1 MEKTINIRGTQLF
14 YTVEGEGMPVI
25 LMHGWGCNHST
36 LKSIEAQLTPGFKVY
51 NVDFPG
57 FGGSNEPSA
66 VWGVEEYTSLIE
78 DFARQEHIESPI
90 LLGHSF
96 GGRVGILFASRNKV
110 HKLILVDAAGVK
122 PRRSLRYYY
131 KVYSYKAIKHA
142 LLFFLGKKRGETA
155 LNSYRAKVGSS
166 DYSNASPMMRAIL
179 SKVVN
184 EDLKSVMPKI
194 ACPTLLIWGANDTAT
209 PLVDAKIMEKL
220 IPDAGLVSFD
230 GVGHYSFL
238 ENPYQFAAVLKSFLS
253 KDMPKQ

>member
-78 DFARQEHIESPI
+78 EFARQEHIESPI

-184 EDLKSVMPKI
+184 EDLKSVMPNI

-209 PLVDAKIMEKL
+209 PLADAKIMEKL

-253 KDMPKQ
+253 KDMTKQ

>member
-1 MEKTINIRGTQLF
+1 
-14 YTVEGEGMPVI
+14 MPVI

-209 PLVDAKIMEKL
+209 PLADAKIMEKL

-253 KDMPKQ
+253 KDMTKQ

>member
-78 DFARQEHIESPI
+78 EFARQEHIESPI

-110 HKLILVDAAGVK
+110 HKLMLVDAAGVK

-209 PLVDAKIMEKL
+209 PLADAKIMEKL

-253 KDMPKQ
+253 KDMTKQ